1 MYYAPMPFPVLVLLV
16 ISFVFYMIKHRGR
29 KSYGSASLTP
39 RHPMPSEEQA
49 NVLAMEKIVAQH
61 EGYTAEVIHINVF
74 GRKRVDDFRLLKPGH
89 EIELRM
95 GRGGI
100 RVYAFGKFM
109 ADVLEPAE
117 SNLPRLFK
125 ETIPFDAY
133 LGGRNRTYEDDYDSC
148 SIIVFYKIDGVPP
161 TKVILK

>member
-1 MYYAPMPFPVLVLLV
+1 
-16 ISFVFYMIKHRGR
+16 
-29 KSYGSASLTP
+29 
-39 RHPMPSEEQA
+39 MPSEEQA

-125 ETIPFDAY
+125 ETIRRSPLTPISEA
-133 LGGRNRTYEDDYDSC
+133 
-148 SIIVFYKIDGVPP
+148 
-161 TKVILK
+161 VIERMKTITTVAQ